1 LPVRASGIASQH
13 RFDRQGVHPI
23 RRLEL
28 DRSPGAARIAREAVR
43 EEFAGRFPEEAI
55 AAAEL
60 GASELVTNA
69 VKYGT
74 PGIILTVHDG
84 DGYLHVEVEDRGS
97 SFDLW
102 ARGSEGGF
110 GLRVVSTLAEDWGQ
124 RSTDYGLLV
133 WAKFP
138 PDAPDK

>member
-1 LPVRASGIASQH
+1 V
-13 RFDRQGVHPI
+13 
-23 RRLEL
+23 EL
-28 DRSPGAARIAREAVR
+28 DGSAGSAAIAREAVR
-43 EEFAGRFPEEAI
+43 KEFAGRFPEEAV

-69 VKYGT
+69 VKYGI

-97 SFDLW
+97 SFDPQ
-102 ARGSEGGF
+102 ARGANGQGF

-124 RSTDYGLLV
+124 ENTDYGLLV

-138 PDAPDK
+138 PDGSRH